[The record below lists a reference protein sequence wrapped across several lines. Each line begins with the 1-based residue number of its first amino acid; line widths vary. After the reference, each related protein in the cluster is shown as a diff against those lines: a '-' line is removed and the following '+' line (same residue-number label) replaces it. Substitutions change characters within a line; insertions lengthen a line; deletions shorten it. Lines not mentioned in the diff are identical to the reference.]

1 MHRIFYFPE
10 TSRKRLKI
18 SKLPKSY
25 CFRYVKVRNLKAIYN
40 EKETT
45 GRRGEYGTAI
55 RAFSELS
62 YSDTKIE
69 LFLPTQG
76 KDPGFFCLN
85 FQAKAVSI

>member
-1 MHRIFYFPE
+1 M
-10 TSRKRLKI
+10 
-18 SKLPKSY
+18 LPN